1 MDAKK
6 ALEQTDAETLTK
18 LAEAAAEM
26 SKAFG
31 EALLATINVA
41 MAFWSSIKAAL
52 CSEETWEV
60 IRLSNDPR
68 YHRLIELALHH
79 PKKRVRKKSIR
90 RIKRIV
96 RRCGKL

>member
-18 LAEAAAEM
+18 LAEAAEM

-31 EALLATINVA
+31 EALSATINVA

-60 IRLSNDPR
+60 IRLSNDLR
-68 YHRLIELALHH
+68 YHRLVELALHH
-79 PKKRVRKKSIR
+79 PKKRVRKKNIK